1 MRMAPVPGGQIAVAP
16 GETVTLA
23 PGGLHVMCVDVAEPL
38 QEGDRMPLTLVFEE
52 AGDVSVT
59 VDVRGQAP

>member
-1 MRMAPVPGGQIAVAP
+1 
-16 GETVTLA
+16 
-23 PGGLHVMCVDVAEPL
+23 MCVEVADPL
-38 QEGDRMPLTLVFEE
+38 QEGDRIPLTLVFEE